1 MKYGV
6 WLYPWDLLDF
16 GPNRIAKD
24 LSTTGMTDV
33 CLAVSYHSVRV
44 LLPDNPRRTFFD
56 APKAA
61 VYFVPDKRL
70 WAEEPL
76 VPTVAPLVAERGDA
90 VALAR
95 TMTPGTPLRL
105 VGWTV
110 CLHDSALA
118 LREPGAA
125 AHHVWGGRSLASV
138 CVANPTTRRYAAA
151 LVADV
156 AARVDAVQL
165 EAAHW
170 LTPHAAHQKT
180 DTAQPSV
187 FRRLSAYCVC
197 QHCQNRVEA
206 EGGDSMR
213 LVADLRAIARR
224 VVDELDRRTVAEGDV
239 DSYLAESVRDFG
251 PFMRARSGAVTS
263 LVAELKTSAATTPV
277 EFVSYG
283 DRAITGIELRAIEQ
297 LGVDVR
303 VLAYG
308 VPDVVGRSLEQ
319 LKAAPD
325 APHAFGVGLSALPS
339 EAPDRA
345 ALHGAHDAAV
355 AEGATSITYYNY
367 GLLNARRRSW
377 LRR

>member
-1 MKYGV
+1 
-6 WLYPWDLLDF
+6 
-16 GPNRIAKD
+16 
-24 LSTTGMTDV
+24 
-33 CLAVSYHSVRV
+33 
-44 LLPDNPRRTFFD
+44 
-56 APKAA
+56 
-61 VYFVPDKRL
+61 
-70 WAEEPL
+70 
-76 VPTVAPLVAERGDA
+76 
-90 VALAR
+90 
-95 TMTPGTPLRL
+95 
-105 VGWTV
+105 
-110 CLHDSALA
+110 
-118 LREPGAA
+118 
-125 AHHVWGGRSLASV
+125 
-138 CVANPTTRRYAAA
+138 
-151 LVADV
+151 
-156 AARVDAVQL
+156 
-165 EAAHW
+165 
-170 LTPHAAHQKT
+170 
-180 DTAQPSV
+180 
-187 FRRLSAYCVC
+187 
-197 QHCQNRVEA
+197 
-206 EGGDSMR
+206 MR